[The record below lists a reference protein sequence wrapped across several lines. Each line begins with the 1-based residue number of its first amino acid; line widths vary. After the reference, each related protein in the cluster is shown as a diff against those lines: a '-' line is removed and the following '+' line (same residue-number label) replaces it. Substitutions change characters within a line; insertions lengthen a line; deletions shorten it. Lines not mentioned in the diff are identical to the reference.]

1 MARAITKSFSNS
13 KTTVIVRVLT
23 ENGLEEKQV
32 VLDGNK
38 SERAARIQCEKI
50 LGTPN
55 FMVVSREV
63 CEDEQNSA
71 TYSMS
76 AELFVANADICEP
89 DKSYGHDTVTATM
102 KITEVA
108 YYTLDSSEPKKY
120 YFSGVTTERK
130 LRNAICEYEKTQNVI
145 MLNPTVSDIRYW
157 MSKDKFIELADK
169 REN

>member
-1 MARAITKSFSNS
+1 MARAITKNFNSS
-13 KTTVIVRVLT
+13 KTIVTVRVLT
-23 ENGLEEKQV
+23 ANGLEEKQV
-32 VLDGNK
+32 TLDGNK

-55 FMVVSREV
+55 FMLVSREV

-71 TYSMS
+71 VYSMS
-76 AELFVANADICEP
+76 AELFVANADVCEP

-102 KITEVA
+102 KITEVG

-130 LRNAICEYEKTQNVI
+130 LRNAVCEYEKTQNII
-145 MLNPTVSDIRYW
+145 MLKPTVSEIRYW
-157 MSKDKFIELADK
+157 ISKEKFIELAEK